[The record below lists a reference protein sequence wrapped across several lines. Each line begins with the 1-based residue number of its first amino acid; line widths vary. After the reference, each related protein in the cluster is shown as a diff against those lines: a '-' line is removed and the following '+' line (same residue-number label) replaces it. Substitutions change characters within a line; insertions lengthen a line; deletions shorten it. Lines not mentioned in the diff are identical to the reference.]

1 MKKILLLLI
10 SIFLISGVFNKS
22 FAAPSNFS
30 TSYNVTYAVSEDDTT
45 RVTLDIGL
53 KNKTSDFY
61 AASYGVQ
68 TGFDD
73 ITNIKV
79 TDSSGEI
86 PYKTEENDKGIE
98 ISFDFKEKTVGI
110 NNTHKFSVSFDAH
123 EIAQHM
129 GSVTEVNIPGISNQS
144 EYSSFNVEVRTPNSI
159 GPPTIIKP
167 SVNNIRSSNNTLFF
181 TKNDLGN
188 SGISIAYGNFQ
199 TYKFNLKYHIENAN
213 IVPTVTEI
221 AIPSDNNY
229 QDVMIDSINPRPLD
243 VIIDPDGNWL
253 AKYRLLPSQD
263 LTITVIG
270 SVRINHVPK
279 KEELSP
285 QRKNSYLKA
294 DDYWEVDDPEIQK
307 LAKELK
313 TPENIYKYVVD
324 NLKYDSE
331 RIKERQIREG
341 AKGVL
346 INKESAVCL
355 EFTDLFV
362 TLARAAG
369 IPARAIEGYANTT
382 NSADR
387 PLSLVEDVLHAWP
400 QYYDE
405 NKKAWVMVDPTWGN
419 TTKGIDYFNVF
430 DFDHFTFVI
439 KGDNSDYPVPAGG
452 YKTSKQR
459 ETKSVNVAP
468 VSTINRSLPTVEV
481 SADFSD
487 RYYGGLPLSGNIVI
501 TNNSKVIAPG
511 QSFSVTTDNSQ
522 PQSQNLHFDKI
533 PPYGHKAI
541 PVKFRTPSLLT
552 NTVYTVKI
560 TIGNETIEKDI
571 IVLPFYKNAGFMIA
585 AGGIIIGTF
594 LLILSLFIYRSRR
607 LHFPK

>member
-1 MKKILLLLI
+1 MKKFLLFLI
-10 SIFLISGVFNKS
+10 SIFLVSGIFNKS
-22 FAAPSNFS
+22 FAEPGNFS
-30 TSYNVTYAVSEDDTT
+30 TSYNVTYAVSVDDTT

-73 ITNIKV
+73 VTNIKV
-79 TDSSGEI
+79 IDGSGEI
-86 PYKTEENDKGIE
+86 PFKAEKNDKGTQIT
-98 ISFDFKEKTVGI
+98 FDFREKTVGV
-110 NNTHKFSVSFDAH
+110 NNTHKFSVSFDTH

-144 EYSSFNVEVRTPNSI
+144 EYASFNVEVKTPASI
-159 GPPTIIKP
+159 GAPSIIKP
-167 SVNNIRSSNNTLFF
+167 SVKSVRSSNNTLFF

-188 SGISIAYGNFQ
+188 SGISVAYGDFQ
-199 TYKFNLKYHIENAN
+199 TYKFNLKYHIENEN
-213 IVPTVTEI
+213 IVPVTTEI

-229 QDVMIDSINPRPLD
+229 QEVTIDSIEPKPID
-243 VIIDPDGNWL
+243 VTIDPDGNWL
-253 AKYRLLPSQD
+253 AKYKLLPSQD

-270 SVRINHVPK
+270 NVRISHVPK
-279 KEELSP
+279 KEELSK
-285 QRKNSYLKA
+285 QRKNAYLKA
-294 DDYWEVDDPEIQK
+294 DDYWDVDDPQVQK

-346 INKESAVCL
+346 LNKESAVCL

-400 QYYDE
+400 EYYDE

-419 TTKGIDYFNVF
+419 TTRGIDYFNVF

-439 KGDNSDYPVPAGG
+439 KGEDSDYPVPAGG
-452 YKTSKQR
+452 YKTSKQK
-459 ETKSVNVAP
+459 ETKSVNVVPSAP
-468 VSTINRSLPTVEV
+468 ISKSSPTVQISTDLSEK
-481 SADFSD
+481 
-487 RYYGGLPLSGNIVI
+487 YYGGLPFTGNIIV
-501 TNNSKVIAPG
+501 TNNSKVIAPAQILLVTIKDTKPES
-511 QSFSVTTDNSQ
+511 QS
-522 PQSQNLHFDKI
+522 LHFDKI
-533 PPYGHKAI
+533 PPFGHKTI
-541 PVKFRTPSLLT
+541 PVKFKTPSLLT

-560 TIGNETIEKDI
+560 TIGNETVEKDI
-571 IVLPFYKNAGFMIA
+571 IVLPFYKNTGFVVA
-585 AGGIIIGTF
+585 AGGIILGTF
-594 LLILSLFIYRSRR
+594 LLILSLFIIRARR
-607 LHFPK
+607 LHFPQ